1 MSSQTCSSNLPSST
15 HGSMSNHN
23 RPLANFHPCVWGNTF
38 LSSPSK
44 MEDAI
49 IQQQH
54 GELKEEIRRMV
65 KVAMDDDLLHK
76 LRLID
81 TIKRLGVSYHF
92 EREIE
97 EALHNIYEHDC
108 NDDQTLEATSLQFRL
123 LRENGFSFQC
133 DTFYKFKD
141 DEGNFDKSLTSDV
154 KGLLELYEAAHLHV
168 HGEDIL
174 EEALGF
180 TTTHLDLAKAAG
192 TIEFPL
198 SVLVS
203 RARDR
208 PICKC
213 LPRLEARRFIVIY
226 KDDGSHDKTLLK
238 FAELDFNL
246 LQNLHKEELSKISKW
261 WKDFDFA
268 KKLPFIRNRLV
279 KSYFW
284 ILRVYFEPQYS
295 LAREILTKVMAM
307 SSIMDD
313 IYDAYG
319 TLEEL
324 QLLTHAIQRWDAD
337 CIDQLPKY
345 MKFFYKPLLDVY
357 EEVEKAM
364 AKEEKSYRV
373 EYSKNSF
380 KQLSEAYMVEANWCH
395 ENYVPTMEEYMR
407 NVLTAGYIML
417 TLTSFI
423 GMGDLVTPK
432 IFNWASTNP
441 KIIAFEQERGHCAST
456 VECYMREYGV
466 SEQEAC
472 IELKKQVENAWKDL
486 KHELMFSETSKVV
499 PMPVL
504 MRILNLTRF
513 IDFLYKDG
521 EDQYTHVGKN
531 SKDRITSLLINPIS
545 LST

>member
-1 MSSQTCSSNLPSST
+1 MSSQICSSKLPSST

-23 RPLANFHPCVWGNTF
+23 RPLANYHLCVWGNIF
-38 LSSPSK
+38 LSPPSK
-44 MEDAI
+44 MKEDAT

-65 KVAMDDDLLHK
+65 K
-76 LRLID
+76 
-81 TIKRLGVSYHF
+81 
-92 EREIE
+92 
-97 EALHNIYEHDC
+97 HDC
-108 NDDQTLEATSLQFRL
+108 NDEQTLEATSLRFRL

-154 KGLLELYEAAHLHV
+154 KGLLELYDAAHLRV

-198 SVLVS
+198 SVLIS

-213 LPRLEARRFIVIY
+213 LPRLEARRFIDIY

-279 KSYFW
+279 ECYFW
-284 ILRVYFEPQYS
+284 ILKVYFEPQYS
-295 LAREILTKVMAM
+295 LARKILTKLLATCCIAGQCSTMTSM
-307 SSIMDD
+307 MDD
-313 IYDAYG
+313 IYDSYG

-324 QLLTHAIQRWDAD
+324 KLLTHAIQRWDAD
-337 CIDQLPKY
+337 CIDQLPEY

-357 EEVEKAM
+357 GEVEKAM
-364 AKEEKSYRV
+364 SKEESYRV
-373 EYSKNSF
+373 EYSKNTF

-407 NVLTAGYIML
+407 NVVLTAGYIML

-441 KIIAFEQERGHCAST
+441 KIIVASSII
-456 VECYMREYGV
+456 CR
-466 SEQEAC
+466 
-472 IELKKQVENAWKDL
+472 
-486 KHELMFSETSKVV
+486 LMDDIASHKVFF
-499 PMPVL
+499 PL
-504 MRILNLTRF
+504 ESR
-513 IDFLYKDG
+513 
-521 EDQYTHVGKN
+521 
-531 SKDRITSLLINPIS
+531 
-545 LST
+545 

>member
-1 MSSQTCSSNLPSST
+1 MSSQICSSKLPPST
-15 HGSMSNHN
+15 HRSMSNHN
-23 RPLANFHPCVWGNTF
+23 RPLANFHLCVWGNTF
-38 LSSPSK
+38 LSPPSK
-44 MEDAI
+44 MKEDAT

-65 KVAMDDDLLHK
+65 K
-76 LRLID
+76 
-81 TIKRLGVSYHF
+81 
-92 EREIE
+92 IE

-108 NDDQTLEATSLQFRL
+108 NDDQTLEATSLRFRL
-123 LRENGFSFQC
+123 LRENGFSFHC

-154 KGLLELYEAAHLHV
+154 KGLLELYEAAHLRV

-180 TTTHLDLAKAAG
+180 TTTHLDLAKATG

-213 LPRLEARRFIVIY
+213 LPRLEARRFIDIY

-279 KSYFW
+279 EGYFW
-284 ILRVYFEPQYS
+284 ILGVYFEPQYS
-295 LAREILTKVMAM
+295 LAREILTKVLAM
-307 SSIMDD
+307 TSIMDD

-324 QLLTHAIQRWDAD
+324 KLFTHAIQRWDVD
-337 CIDQLPKY
+337 CIDKLPEY
-345 MKFFYKPLLDVY
+345 MKFFYKSLLDVY
-357 EEVEKAM
+357 GEVEKAM
-364 AKEEKSYRV
+364 AKEEKSCCV
-373 EYSKNSF
+373 EYSKNAF

-395 ENYVPTMEEYMR
+395 ENYVPPMEEYMR
-407 NVLTAGYIML
+407 NAVLTAGYIML

-423 GMGDLVTPK
+423 GMGYLVTPK

-441 KIIAFEQERGHCAST
+441 KIIAASSIICRLMDDIASHKFEQEREHCASA
-456 VECYMREYGV
+456 VECYMRDYGV
-466 SEQEAC
+466 SQQEAC
-472 IELKKQVENAWKDL
+472 IELKKQVENAWKDIN
-486 KHELMFSETSKVV
+486 HELMFSETSKVV

-504 MRILNLTRF
+504 MRSLNLTRV

-521 EDQYTHVGKN
+521 EDRYTHVGKN
-531 SKDRITSLLINPIS
+531 SKDGITFLLINPIS

>member
-1 MSSQTCSSNLPSST
+1 MSSQICSSKLPSST
-15 HGSMSNHN
+15 HRSMSNHN
-23 RPLANFHPCVWGNTF
+23 RPSANFHLCVWGDTF

-44 MEDAI
+44 MKEDAT

-81 TIKRLGVSYHF
+81 TIRRLGVSYHF

-108 NDDQTLEATSLQFRL
+108 NDDQTLEATSLRFRL
-123 LRENGFSFQC
+123 LRENGFSFHC

-154 KGLLELYEAAHLHV
+154 KGLLELYEAAHLRV

-208 PICKC
+208 PIRKC
-213 LPRLEARRFIVIY
+213 LPRLEARRFIDIY

-238 FAELDFNL
+238 FVELDFNL
-246 LQNLHKEELSKISKW
+246 LQNLHKEELNKISK
-261 WKDFDFA
+261 
-268 KKLPFIRNRLV
+268 
-279 KSYFW
+279 
-284 ILRVYFEPQYS
+284 
-295 LAREILTKVMAM
+295 
-307 SSIMDD
+307 
-313 IYDAYG
+313 
-319 TLEEL
+319 
-324 QLLTHAIQRWDAD
+324 WDAD
-337 CIDQLPKY
+337 CIDQLPEY
-345 MKFFYKPLLDVY
+345 MKFFYKSLLDVY
-357 EEVEKAM
+357 GEVEKAM
-364 AKEEKSYRV
+364 AEEEKLYCV
-373 EYSKNSF
+373 EYSKNMF

-407 NVLTAGYIML
+407 NAILSAGYIMV

-432 IFNWASTNP
+432 IFHWASTNP
-441 KIIAFEQERGHCAST
+441 KIIAASSI
-456 VECYMREYGV
+456 VAR
-466 SEQEAC
+466 
-472 IELKKQVENAWKDL
+472 
-486 KHELMFSETSKVV
+486 LMDDIASHKVV
-499 PMPVL
+499 FPL
-504 MRILNLTRF
+504 ESR
-513 IDFLYKDG
+513 
-521 EDQYTHVGKN
+521 
-531 SKDRITSLLINPIS
+531 
-545 LST
+545 